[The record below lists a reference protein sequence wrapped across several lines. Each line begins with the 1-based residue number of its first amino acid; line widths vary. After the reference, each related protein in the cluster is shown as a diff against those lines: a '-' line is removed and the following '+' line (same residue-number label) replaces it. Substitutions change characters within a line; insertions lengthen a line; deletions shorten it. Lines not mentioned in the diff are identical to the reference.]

1 MSMGTRA
8 APWLLVDMA
17 FFLFLLPVA
26 EPGMYAHPCWLRVE
40 VKHFHA
46 VVACHRRRIAVLVTV
61 RSHVPRGGHNW
72 MPADWMW
79 PPYRLTSSEAA
90 QRALL

>member
-1 MSMGTRA
+1 MQFKDPQGM
-8 APWLLVDMA
+8 LVQ
-17 FFLFLLPVA
+17 L
-26 EPGMYAHPCWLRVE
+26 H
-40 VKHFHA
+40 VKVQHFHA

-61 RSHVPRGGHNW
+61 RSHVPRGGHTW
-72 MPADWMW
+72 LPADWMW